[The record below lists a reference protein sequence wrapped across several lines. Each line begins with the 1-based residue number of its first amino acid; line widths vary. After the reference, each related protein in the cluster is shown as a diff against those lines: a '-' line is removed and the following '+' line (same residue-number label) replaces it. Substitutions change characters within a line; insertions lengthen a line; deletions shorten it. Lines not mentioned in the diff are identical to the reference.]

1 MSQCRHCGA
10 YVSPRDETCSYCG
23 APNPHYQPPEK
34 DVNRLL
40 QQGRDAFRQERYAA
54 AAESYQQAVALDPA
68 IFNGYFYL
76 AASLNALGR
85 EREAI
90 DAMRKARQ
98 IRPGSAAVAY
108 NLGVMYK
115 AMGRTHEAREHL
127 ENALQ
132 LAETDPA
139 LDDHKRMKQI
149 IKQKLKTLP

>member
-10 YVSPRDETCSYCG
+10 YVSPRDKVCSYCG
-23 APNPHYQPPEK
+23 APNPDYQPPET

-40 QQGRDAFRQERYAA
+40 QQGLDAFRQEQYAS
-54 AAESYQQAVALDPA
+54 AAESYQRAVALDPA

-115 AMGRTHEAREHL
+115 SMGRNREARKHL
-127 ENALQ
+127 ESALQ

-139 LDDHKRMKQI
+139 LDDRRRMKQT
-149 IKQKLKTLP
+149 IKQKLVTLP